1 VRLLKERGAQQHGST
16 VTGFTLDERLL
27 NLAILI
33 DESTE
38 ALADAA
44 RQTLAKILKPIN
56 DVPVVVRVTRNDGL
70 IRQING
76 YTVGIVDFPNT
87 RDERM
92 AGKQQVVVQ
101 LETPDPIP
109 FDPAL
114 RNVSFD
120 TASGGGYQVPFEVDF
135 QYTTGDEI
143 NSVTSLTYAG
153 DWEVYPIIYVTG
165 PATDLVITNETIGT
179 VLDFTGVTIA
189 GGVTYEID
197 LRYGRKL
204 ITDNSGVNQNAK
216 LTEESD
222 LATWRIVPNPEAP
235 DGINDIRVEVAG
247 DATLA
252 TRIRIE
258 YYDKY
263 PSIG

>member
-1 VRLLKERGAQQHGST
+1 
-16 VTGFTLDERLL
+16 
-27 NLAILI
+27 
-33 DESTE
+33 
-38 ALADAA
+38 
-44 RQTLAKILKPIN
+44 
-56 DVPVVVRVTRNDGL
+56 
-70 IRQING
+70 
-76 YTVGIVDFPNT
+76 
-87 RDERM
+87 
-92 AGKQQVVVQ
+92 
-101 LETPDPIP
+101 
-109 FDPAL
+109 
-114 RNVSFD
+114 
-120 TASGGGYQVPFEVDF
+120 
-135 QYTTGDEI
+135 
-143 NSVTSLTYAG
+143 
-153 DWEVYPIIYVTG
+153 
-165 PATDLVITNETIGT
+165 
-179 VLDFTGVTIA
+179 LDFTGVTIA